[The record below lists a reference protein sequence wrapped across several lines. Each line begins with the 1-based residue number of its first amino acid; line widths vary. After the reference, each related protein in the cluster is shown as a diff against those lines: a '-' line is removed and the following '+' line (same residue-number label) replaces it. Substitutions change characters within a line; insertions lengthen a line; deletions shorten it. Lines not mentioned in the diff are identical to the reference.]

1 MIIIFAMEPFMCV
14 LRKSRSGFHYVPP
27 NMNVCIIGRNEG
39 IFLMLSYRRTEFKFL
54 PRNCIQQFPLN
65 CMVIHLTINFLIHGL
80 VCRDLFLCGDIGKGS
95 YNDGCNWI
103 IGGLL
108 FFEYS
113 FNMKSENQHMTDQL
127 QRQLQDE
134 DKESGQLRRSILQ
147 MKFQKPSTHTVCIH
161 MLRLMFYEVYL
172 HTNTYAQTHFYAY
185 MIYMEGD
192 SSCW

>member
-1 MIIIFAMEPFMCV
+1 MCV

-65 CMVIHLTINFLIHGL
+65 C
-80 VCRDLFLCGDIGKGS
+80 KGS

>member
-1 MIIIFAMEPFMCV
+1 MIIIFAMVSPLKTQSNLPQCLDPETNDPDIPSYLNFIVLPILDSPQEPFMCV

-27 NMNVCIIGRNEG
+27 NMNVCIIGRNE
-39 IFLMLSYRRTEFKFL
+39 
-54 PRNCIQQFPLN
+54 
-65 CMVIHLTINFLIHGL
+65 
-80 VCRDLFLCGDIGKGS
+80 GKGS

-134 DKESGQLRRSILQ
+134 DKVLA
-147 MKFQKPSTHTVCIH
+147 
-161 MLRLMFYEVYL
+161 EVVEE
-172 HTNTYAQTHFYAY
+172 
-185 MIYMEGD
+185 EGKV
-192 SSCW
+192 